1 MFEVLKSYRNKETQE
16 NIKLFYELEKKINDK
31 NNDIKRSMIKN
42 LISCIAAAAFIE
54 QRRRALKRFLT
65 LVARHPVLSQDE
77 AVKFFLTAG
86 GNDVATRIKD
96 KFKNVSEE
104 YTVHPQA
111 DAAEVSIIITI
122 SCHCTRAALLL
133 FLFPIWK
140 AVFRLTHVV
149 II

>member
-1 MFEVLKSYRNKETQE
+1 MG
-16 NIKLFYELEKKINDK
+16 KLFLIIRHKILFAAKTNK
-31 NNDIKRSMIKN
+31 RALLIIKFSMIKN

-111 DAAEVSIIITI
+111 DAAEVSIIIII
-122 SCHCTRAALLL
+122 SCL
-133 FLFPIWK
+133 FCIVLRMSTFLE
-140 AVFRLTHVV
+140 VNFS
-149 II
+149 